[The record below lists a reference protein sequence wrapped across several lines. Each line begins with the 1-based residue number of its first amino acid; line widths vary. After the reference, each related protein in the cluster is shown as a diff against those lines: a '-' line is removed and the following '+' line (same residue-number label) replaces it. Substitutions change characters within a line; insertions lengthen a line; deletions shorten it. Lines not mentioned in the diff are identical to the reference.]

1 MTDQRYRDEQ
11 AAELRLL
18 AEAKV
23 RREMGLSKH
32 AFDDQ
37 VPEDIRLVLHELCVH
52 QVELETQNEELRRAQ
67 TALDFTRARYFD
79 LYDMAPVGYC
89 TLSDDGLIVEV
100 NLTAANLLEI
110 DRSSMINQPFSRYIY
125 PEDQDTYYR
134 HRQEDHAIDTT
145 HECELRLVRQDGTI
159 FWAHLAGSAV
169 LRSGGTPECRLMI
182 SDITKRKNT
191 DQALERSERRA
202 QKTKNL
208 LKLVLDTIPVRLF
221 WKDCN
226 SVFLGCNTLFAQD
239 AGFLIPE
246 EIIGLDDT
254 HMGWKDQAA
263 MYRRDDQEVM
273 QSGQP
278 KLHYEETQT
287 TPDGKRITLLTSKV
301 PLRDEEDRI
310 IGILGSYEDITE
322 RKWAEEELLK
332 AQKLEALGLLAG
344 GIAHDFNNILMVIM
358 GSISFAKMGL
368 SPEEKAYE
376 RLSIAENAALKA
388 KDLTQQFLTFSQ
400 GGAPVKSSVAAAP
413 LVKSYGTFAM
423 SGANATIGY
432 TIPNDLWY
440 IEADAGQIGQVL
452 TNILLNADQAMPE
465 GGAIKVQCENA
476 VIGEGDRLPLT
487 SGNYVKITIQDQGS
501 GILTDNLGRI
511 FDPYFTTKESGRG
524 LGLASAYAIMKKH
537 AGHIAVTS
545 AGGEGATFTLYIPAA
560 TRRTATLQAE
570 TPQPPVGGK
579 RILVMDDDEVL
590 LKVVGEMLGDSGH
603 QVAFALDGKEALS
616 RYAAARQAAAPFDL
630 VIMDLTIPGGMGGK
644 EAIRKLLE
652 LDPEAK
658 AIVSSG
664 YCNDPVMAEYK
675 RYGFKGV
682 IAKPYRLAD
691 LQAQLQQVWATS

>member
-23 RREMGLSKH
+23 RKEMGLSKH
-32 AFDDQ
+32 TFDDQ

-67 TALDFTRARYFD
+67 VALNFTRARYFD

-89 TLSDDGLIVEV
+89 TLSDNGLIVEA
-100 NLTAANLLEI
+100 NLTVANLLEV
-110 DRSSMINQPFSRYIY
+110 DRGSMINQPFSRYIY

-134 HRQEDHAIDTT
+134 HRQEDHAIDTM
-145 HECELRLVRQDGTI
+145 HECELRLVRRDGTV

-169 LRSGGTPECRLMI
+169 LSDGAPECRLMI
-182 SDITKRKNT
+182 SDITKRKHT
-191 DQALERSERRA
+191 DEALERSERHA
-202 QKTKNL
+202 QKTKKL

-226 SVFLGCNTLFAQD
+226 SVYLGCNTLFAQD

-254 HMGWKDQAA
+254 RMAWNEQAA
-263 MYRRDDQEVM
+263 LYRRDDQEVM

-278 KLHYEETQT
+278 KLHYEEIQT
-287 TPDGKRITLLTSKV
+287 TPDGSQITLLTSKV
-301 PLRDEEDRI
+301 PLRDEDDRI
-310 IGILGSYEDITE
+310 IGILGSYEDITK
-322 RKWAEEELLK
+322 RKWTEEELLK

-358 GSISFAKMGL
+358 GNINFAIMGL

-376 RLSIAENAALKA
+376 RLRIAENAALKA
-388 KDLTQQFLTFSQ
+388 KDLTRQFLTFSQ
-400 GGAPVKSSVAAAP
+400 GGDPVKSLVAAAP
-413 LVKSYGTFAM
+413 LVTSYGAFAM

-432 TIPNDLWY
+432 AIPDDLWY

-465 GGAIKVQCENA
+465 GGIIKVQCENVVVGA
-476 VIGEGDRLPLT
+476 EDSLPLA
-487 SGNYVKITIQDQGS
+487 SGKYVKITIQDRGS
-501 GILTDNLGRI
+501 GIAQENLSRI

-524 LGLASAYAIMKKH
+524 LGLASAYAIIKKH
-537 AGHIAVTS
+537 AGHIAATS
-545 AGGEGATFTLYIPAA
+545 AVGAGTTFTLYILAVARPAP
-560 TRRTATLQAE
+560 LQAE
-570 TPQPPVGGK
+570 TPLPPVGAK
-579 RILVMDDDEVL
+579 KILLMDDDEVVL
-590 LKVVGEMLGDSGH
+590 EVVKDMLEESGH
-603 QVAFALDGKEALS
+603 QVALALDGTEALS
-616 RYAAARQAAAPFDL
+616 RYAAARQTAAPFDL

-644 EAIRKLLE
+644 ETIQKLLE
-652 LDPEAK
+652 LDPQAR

-664 YCNDPVMAEYK
+664 YSQDPVMADYK

-682 IAKPYRLAD
+682 IAKPYRLAE
-691 LQAQLQQVWATS
+691 LQAQFQRIWATN

>member
-11 AAELRLL
+11 AVELRHL

-23 RREMGLSKH
+23 RNELGLSKH
-32 AFDDQ
+32 TFDDQ

-52 QVELETQNEELRRAQ
+52 QIELETQNEELRRAQ

-100 NLTAANLLEI
+100 NLTAANLLEV
-110 DRSSMINQPFSRYIY
+110 DRGSMINQPFSRYIY

-134 HRQEDHAIDTT
+134 HRQEEHAIDTT

-182 SDITKRKNT
+182 SDITKRKRT
-191 DQALERSERRA
+191 DEALERSERRA
-202 QKTKNL
+202 QKTKKL

-226 SVFLGCNTLFAQD
+226 SVYLGCNTLFAQD

-254 HMGWKDQAA
+254 CMAWKEQAA
-263 MYRRDDQEVM
+263 MYRQDDQEVM

-278 KLHYEETQT
+278 KLHYEEIQT
-287 TPDGKRITLLTSKV
+287 TPDGRQITLLTSKV
-301 PLRDEEDRI
+301 PLRDEDDRI

-322 RKWAEEELLK
+322 RKWTEQELLK
-332 AQKLEALGLLAG
+332 TKKLEALGLLAG
-344 GIAHDFNNILMVIM
+344 GIAHDFNNILMVIL
-358 GSISFAKMGL
+358 GNISFAQMGL
-368 SPEEKAYE
+368 APEEKAYE

-388 KDLTQQFLTFSQ
+388 KDLTRQFLTFSQ
-400 GGAPVKSSVAAAP
+400 GGAPIKSPVATAS

-432 TIPNDLWY
+432 TIPDDLWH
-440 IEADAGQIGQVL
+440 IEADEGQIGQVL

-465 GGAIKVQCENA
+465 GGTIKIQCENA
-476 VIGEGDRLPLT
+476 VVDEEHSLPLA

-501 GILTDNLGRI
+501 GISKENLGRI

-537 AGHIAVTS
+537 AGHITVTS
-545 AGGEGATFTLYIPAA
+545 TMGAGTTFTLYIPAA
-560 TRRTATLQAE
+560 TRRTAPLQAE
-570 TPQPPVGGK
+570 KPQPSMDAK
-579 RILVMDDDEVL
+579 KILIMDDDEAL
-590 LKVVGEMLGDSGH
+590 IKVVQDMLEENGH
-603 QVAFALDGKEALS
+603 QVAFALDGTEALS
-616 RYAAARQAAAPFDL
+616 RYADARQAAEPFDL

-644 EAIRKLLE
+644 DAIRKLLE
-652 LDPEAK
+652 LDPQAK
-658 AIVSSG
+658 VIVSSG
-664 YCNDPVMAEYK
+664 YSQDPVMADYK